1 MVKKC
6 AILSRKLGEERKIL
20 KKAGKSASL
29 KNAEAL

>member
-1 MVKKC
+1 MVKKST
-6 AILSRKLGEERKIL
+6 ILSRKLGEEGEIL